1 MAGLPGTGKSTLGY
15 ALAKIFDWIII
26 DKDLIHSA
34 MISKGSGKLDSTPLA
49 YETAL
54 SLVEDLIVKQNK
66 SVILDT
72 AAREPFILE
81 RAKEIAE
88 QCEARLRIIRCIAP
102 KDVRMTRLSTRNR
115 RASRSAT
122 DIASEEEQEA
132 WYAHLPV
139 ESLVIQTEGPFELY
153 LDTAVRYLN
162 DE

>member
-15 ALAKIFDWIII
+15 ALAKIFDWIVI

-34 MISKGSGKLDSTPLA
+34 MMSMGSGKLDTTPAA

-54 SLVEDLIVKQNK
+54 SLLEDLIVKQNK

-72 AAREPFILE
+72 AGREPFILE
-81 RAKEIAE
+81 RAKEIAA

-115 RASRSAT
+115 RASQWAT

-139 ESLVIQTEGPFELY
+139 ESLVIQTEGPLELY
-153 LDTAVRYLN
+153 LDTAVRFLN

>member
-1 MAGLPGTGKSTLGY
+1 ML
-15 ALAKIFDWIII
+15 
-26 DKDLIHSA
+26 
-34 MISKGSGKLDSTPLA
+34 
-49 YETAL
+49 
-54 SLVEDLIVKQNK
+54 EDLIVKQNK

-72 AAREPFILE
+72 AGREPFILE
-81 RAKEIAE
+81 RAKEIAA

-115 RASRSAT
+115 RASQWAT

-139 ESLVIQTEGPFELY
+139 ESLVIQTEGPLELY
-153 LDTAVRYLN
+153 LDTAVRYLD